1 MVLPLVALCLAASS
15 SAVAATG
22 SRSSTRTIVAGA
34 SHEPLAQQAEDDE
47 GEGARVGEGRRVKV
61 GQLPATG
68 RITAQWIALAVV
80 SVVVGAA
87 FVSAATPTGYTWSLL
102 TPLRARLVRA
112 ASCGYPLE
120 ARIFDLERTRSRS
133 D

>member
-1 MVLPLVALCLAASS
+1 MVLALVALCLAASS

-34 SHEPLAQQAEDDE
+34 SHEPFAQQDEDDE
-47 GEGARVGEGRRVKV
+47 REGARVGEGRRVKA

-68 RITAQWIALAVV
+68 RLTAQWIALAVV
-80 SVVVGAA
+80 SVLVGAA
-87 FVSAATPTGYTWSLL
+87 FVAAASPTGYTWSLL
-102 TPLRARLVRA
+102 TPVRVGLVRA

-120 ARIFDLERTRSRS
+120 DRIFDLERTRARS